1 MVKRRNAL
9 KRAAFTM
16 IELIFA
22 IVVISIAV
30 LSLPMMIQ
38 TTSRGIEQNI
48 VQEAIFAASAELMG
62 ATSYYWDNR
71 SIEEIAFSRLSRVVD
86 VDNDCDLDSRLRPGH
101 VNQPFHRRCLDSNS
115 STGVN
120 YTTAEATIPSLN
132 MSVHAVVGFDSEDA
146 EAAGYKQEYKSQMAI
161 AQGLSDN
168 NVKVLTASIFE
179 DDGTTLLTTLRIY
192 SANIGETDYYRRR
205 F

>member
-1 MVKRRNAL
+1 MRKNAL
-9 KRAAFTM
+9 SRAAFTM

-62 ATSYYWDNR
+62 ATSYYWDLN
-71 SIEEIAFSRLSRVVD
+71 SMQDAAASRLERVIEV
-86 VDNDCDLDSRLRPGH
+86 NGGCDADRLRPGH
-101 VNQPFHRRCLDSNS
+101 VNQPYHRRCLDSNT
-115 STGVN
+115 TGLSNTADATFPNLNNAVHANQTIFDNPATDAASYKDN
-120 YTTAEATIPSLN
+120 YTGT
-132 MSVHAVVGFDSEDA
+132 MAV
-146 EAAGYKQEYKSQMAI
+146 
-161 AQGLSDN
+161 AQGLGDP
-168 NVKVLTASIFE
+168 NVKVLTASVRNT
-179 DDGTTLLTTLRIY
+179 DGDVVTSLSIY